1 MKNFSMKKILSL
13 VVATVLLA
21 AMVLGATSCDKT
33 VDEETPATTTAA
45 SEAAKPIEIGEGATA
60 FTFEITHMDG
70 SQKVYAV
77 KTDAGTVGEALVALG
92 LIAGEN
98 GAYGLYIKTVNGILA
113 DYDAD
118 GTYWALTK
126 NGELLITGADTT
138 PIADGEHYELTKAK

>member
-70 SQKVYAV
+70 SQKIYAV
-77 KTDAGTVGEALVALG
+77 KTDAKTVGEALVALG
-92 LIAGEN
+92 LIAGEE
-98 GAYGLYIKTVNGILA
+98 GAYGLYVKTV
-113 DYDAD
+113 D
-118 GTYWALTK
+118 GETVDWDTHQKYWAFYE
-126 NGELLITGADTT
+126 NGAMAMTGVDSTDIVAG
-138 PIADGEHYELTKAK
+138 AVYAFRVE

>member
-1 MKNFSMKKILSL
+1 MTNFTMKKILSL

-92 LIAGEN
+92 LIAGED
-98 GAYGLYIKTVNGILA
+98 GAYGLYVKTVDGETV
-113 DYDAD
+113 DYD
-118 GTYWALTK
+118 THRKYWAFYE
-126 NGELLITGADTT
+126 NGTMAMNGVDKTNVVAGAVY
-138 PIADGEHYELTKAK
+138 AFRVE

>member
-92 LIAGEN
+92 LIAGED
-98 GAYGLYIKTVNGILA
+98 GAYGLYVKTVDGETV
-113 DYDAD
+113 DYD
-118 GTYWALTK
+118 THQKYWAFYE
-126 NGELLITGADTT
+126 NGAMAMNGVDKTNVVAGAVY
-138 PIADGEHYELTKAK
+138 AFRVE